1 MPAIAKNG
9 VKGFQRALL
18 ENLGTGQVRLNYTV
32 NQVWDE
38 IAWDR
43 NIKEFY
49 DLFTDLAIVHYQRVS
64 RDAMKRITALEDFR
78 KNGYKH
84 FTFGRR

>member
-1 MPAIAKNG
+1 
-9 VKGFQRALL
+9 
-18 ENLGTGQVRLNYTV
+18 
-32 NQVWDE
+32 VWDE